1 MLKQLLKNLRIG
13 FPSNEL
19 ISPEAVRQLIRRG
32 EYDAAERQIA
42 QLAAGSADEQALR
55 LCLLGETAFKQ
66 EKDVEAEAHF
76 RSALKLAPGMADAHC
91 GLSLILHV
99 QSRQEE
105 ALQHAQ
111 FAANKGDVARYHA
124 QLGLCQLAQGNHLQA
139 DSALARATRLDP
151 EDHFAWNNLGIA
163 RRARGNLAGARHA
176 FSHALVLVPDF
187 AQAAANL
194 MQLEVEEQAAAAADT
209 STTVPGITEL
219 SGTALLSEIDQAEL
233 DCTAQPDDPALAARL
248 FGLYKRAGDSQSGL
262 DVLEAFLS
270 RHPED
275 VETQCVLGCAYAAA
289 EEYRLAKPLVIAALV
304 HQPNNPKILSALAD
318 VRREQG
324 KIAEALELTRR
335 ALEAD
340 PSLTRKGQ
348 LAAMLVN
355 ANCFEEAL
363 AVTEDIL
370 AEDPS
375 KDMELLGL
383 KICAMTYLGMHEQAM
398 PLLDAVIQM
407 SPNEPIR
414 RFPRATIHLLN
425 ERFALGWEDYAFRH
439 MSSIKHLRVLAL
451 PRWQGESLEGRSILI
466 LAEQGL
472 GDQVMFASCI
482 PDVLARNPQR
492 VIIEAVDRI
501 AKTIARSFP
510 ACEVVASQQD
520 GNFDWVPGL
529 GEVDCCIALGDL
541 PRLLRRTRESFPAHR
556 GYLVADKARV
566 DHWRRW
572 VDPDDNGPLR
582 VGFSWR
588 GGTEMTRSGMRTMD
602 IALMAPLLRARPVTW
617 VCLQYG
623 DVTADLAR
631 PELEGLPVRYAPES
645 IKDLDEFAAVVAGLD
660 LVITVCNTTV
670 HYAGALGKPV
680 WVMAP
685 QVPEWRYGVSFESMP
700 WYPSSRMFRQSQNGD
715 WVSILGR
722 IGQELSLVIDSASN
736 NGPEP
741 SA

>member
-1 MLKQLLKNLRIG
+1 MLKQFLKNFRIG
-13 FPSNEL
+13 FAGNEP
-19 ISPEAVRQLIRRG
+19 ISPDGVRQLIRRA
-32 EYDAAERQIA
+32 EYEAAERQMG
-42 QLAAGSADEQALR
+42 LMALESTDQR
-55 LCLLGETAFKQ
+55 AMHACLLGEMAFKQ
-66 EKDVEAEAHF
+66 GRDEPAEAHF
-76 RSALKLAPGMADAHC
+76 RAALKLSPGMADAHC
-91 GLSLILHV
+91 GLSLILHEKS
-99 QSRQEE
+99 QLEE
-105 ALQHAQ
+105 ALEHAQ

-139 DSALARATRLDP
+139 DGALARATRLDP

-163 RRARGNLAGARHA
+163 RRARGNLEGARHA
-176 FSHALVLVPDF
+176 FSRALALAPDF
-187 AQAAANL
+187 AQAQANL
-194 MQLEVEEQAAAAADT
+194 RQLEIEEQAAAADGDLET
-209 STTVPGITEL
+209 VLDPTQPPSTD
-219 SGTALLSEIDQAEL
+219 LLAEIDQAEAH
-233 DCTAQPDDPALAARL
+233 CSAQPDDPALAVRL
-248 FGLYKRAGDSQSGL
+248 FGLYKRAGDTQSGL

-270 RHPED
+270 RHPQD

-289 EEYRLAKPLVIAALV
+289 AEYRLAKPLLLAALE
-304 HQPNNPKILSALAD
+304 HQPDNPQVLSALAD

-324 KIAEALELTRR
+324 RIAEALELTRH
-335 ALEAD
+335 ALAVD
-340 PSLTRKGQ
+340 PSLIRKGQ

-355 ANCFEEAL
+355 ANCFDEAL
-363 AVTEDIL
+363 AVTEDML
-370 AEDPS
+370 VEDPS

-482 PDVLARNPQR
+482 PDVLARKPQR

-510 ACEVVASQQD
+510 DCEVVASQQD

-602 IALMAPLLRARPVTW
+602 IALMAPLLRAHPVTW

-631 PELEGLPVRYAPES
+631 PELDGLPVRYAPES
-645 IKDLDEFAAVVAGLD
+645 IKDLDEFAALVAGLD

-670 HYAGALGKPV
+670 HYAGALGRPV
-680 WVMAP
+680 WVMSP

-700 WYPSSRMFRQSQNGD
+700 WYPSSRMFRQASNGD
-715 WVSILGR
+715 WASVLDR
-722 IGQELSLVIDSASN
+722 VGQELSLARS
-736 NGPEP
+736 PEQNKGQDQC
-741 SA
+741 A